1 MTIQHTVEGAGAPAT
16 VPPSRG
22 AHYLDTTTGDQYLA
36 KGTAS
41 VSDWVLQAS
50 RAALDSGL
58 AGKVDKEAGKGLS
71 SNDYTA
77 AEKTKLAGLEGS
89 HFKGTYVDLA
99 ALQTAYPTAAA
110 GDYAD
115 VDAGAGSEVVRH
127 LWDASDAAWKPQTSA
142 TTLTA
147 AQVKSLYEANPDT
160 NAYTDA
166 EKAKLAGL
174 GAAAAAVEPQVVVA
188 QSMSPYVDR
197 FTLSTLTQQAA
208 VTTLPGAGGY
218 RVAFNKAGTLL
229 AVGSSSSPVLTVYNT
244 SDWSI
249 QPRPATMP
257 AGGVVGL
264 AFTPDD
270 SKLIVISNTSPY
282 LKIYNIADWSIRSLG
297 TAPTN
302 RPLGM
307 AMDPTTKVRFAYGA
321 MTTPFLTIRS
331 ASNGNEAV
339 SITTPPA
346 STVNCVAF
354 SPDGMR
360 LVAGLTYS
368 AAQKLMVYDTS
379 GFPVASL
386 AGPTDLPS
394 GDILSLCYSK
404 DGLRLFVANSN
415 SPYLSVYD
423 TETWKR
429 LPPFDAVPDSA
440 VVGMALNADGR
451 YLVTATTNGFVRIYD
466 TDTLAFVRE
475 SSVSGSGYDVAV
487 SPDVP
492 ATPDY
497 LDGLSKRMGA
507 AVLRVQR
514 AQLEADQNLGFI
526 VSMLEASNSAYAS
539 NFDVDASQFTGT
551 WAVTTAWAAS
561 GNTQSLGSTNTAD
574 STTSTATLS
583 LTLAKPSWV
592 KFDWKVDSEAAADFL
607 TITINGVQVVN
618 AAGLN
623 QTGSL
628 APFEVPAGAFTL
640 EATYAKDSSS
650 AGGSDKAFIDN
661 VKIISQP

>member
-1 MTIQHTVEGAGAPAT
+1 MTIQHTVEGAGAPAI

-36 KGTAS
+36 KDTAS

-71 SNDYTA
+71 SNDYTT

-99 ALQTAYPTAAA
+99 ALQAAYPTAAA

-142 TTLTA
+142 TPLTA

-174 GAAAAAVEPQVVVA
+174 GGAAAAVEPLVVVA

-197 FTLSTLTQQAA
+197 FTLSTLTKQAA
-208 VTTLPGAGGY
+208 VTTLPGSGGY

-244 SDWSI
+244 ADWSI
-249 QPRPATMP
+249 QSRPATLP

-264 AFTPDD
+264 AFTSDD

-282 LKIYNIADWSIRSLG
+282 LKIYNVANWSTVTLSG
-297 TAPTN
+297 APTA
-302 RPLGM
+302 RPMGIGV
-307 AMDPTTKVRFAYGA
+307 DPSGSGLFAYGMMA
-321 MTTPFLTIRS
+321 APFLSILGSWNGGS
-331 ASNGNEAV
+331 AA
-339 SITTPPA
+339 SITSPPTT
-346 STVNCVAF
+346 TVNRVAF
-354 SPDGMR
+354 SPNGKQLVVGM
-360 LVAGLTYS
+360 ASG
-368 AAQKLMVYDTS
+368 AAKSLQVYDAS
-379 GFPVASL
+379 AIPVAPL
-386 AGPTDLPS
+386 AGPSDTPA
-394 GDILSLCYSK
+394 GDINALCFTK
-404 DGLRLFVANSN
+404 DGLRLFVGYAN
-415 SPYLSVYD
+415 SPYLRVYD
-423 TETWKR
+423 AETWER
-429 LPPFDAVPDSA
+429 LPDFDTVPDSA
-440 VVGMALNADGR
+440 VVGMALSADGR
-451 YLVTATTNGFVRIYD
+451 YLVTATANGFVRTYD

-475 SSVSGSGYDVAV
+475 NSVSGSGYDVAV
-487 SPDVP
+487 SPDTP

-497 LDGLSKRMGA
+497 LDGLSMRLGA
-507 AVLRVQR
+507 AVLSAQR
-514 AQLEADQNLGFI
+514 GRLSAERNLGFI
-526 VSMLEASNSAYAS
+526 VSMLEATSSAYAS
-539 NFDVDASQFTGT
+539 NFDVDASPFTGT

-574 STTSTATLS
+574 SSTSTTTLS
-583 LTLAKPSWV
+583 LTLVKPSWV

-618 AAGLN
+618 ASGLN

-628 APFEVPAGAFTL
+628 APYEVPAGTFTL
-640 EATYAKDSSS
+640 EATYTKDSSS